1 LRKPY
6 SEDFLHFIDIL
17 WEEVYQVADQWNNRQ
32 KVTKDKKEGKN
43 KKEGIPGEGGKW
55 VRKDGSEQ
63 GDSG

>member
-1 LRKPY
+1 M
-6 SEDFLHFIDIL
+6 
-17 WEEVYQVADQWNNRQ
+17 ADQWNNRQ

-63 GDSG
+63 WDSGQWDSGQ